1 MLMMNNKENYMT
13 NVTSKDDAKLTKAL
27 LTCGIV
33 AGPLYIIVGLIQMAI
48 RPGFNITRHSLS
60 LLANGDLGWI
70 QILNFLVTGVLLI
83 AGAVGVK
90 RALQSGLGSKWAPLM
105 LGLYGLGL
113 IGAGT
118 FSADPA
124 LGFPPGTPLENN
136 PISWHGMLHFIV
148 GTIGFIGF
156 ITTCFIFARRFKS
169 LQQPG
174 WSWYSLITGI
184 LFLAAFVGIASGSK
198 GPVSAFF
205 AIAVALG
212 FTWISLV
219 LSRLKVFKN

>member
-1 MLMMNNKENYMT
+1 MT
-13 NVTSKDDAKLTKAL
+13 NLTSTNDAKLTKVL
-27 LTCGIV
+27 LTCGMI

-48 RPGFNITRHSLS
+48 RPGFDITRHSLS

-70 QILNFLVTGVLLI
+70 QTLNFLVTGLLLI

-90 RALQSGLGSKWAPLM
+90 RALQSGPGSRWAPRM

-113 IGAGT
+113 IGAGI

-136 PISWHGMLHFIV
+136 PVSWHGLLHFVV

-156 ITTCFIFARRFKS
+156 IAACFIFARRFKS
-169 LQQPG
+169 LQKPG
-174 WSWYSLITGI
+174 WAWYSLITGI
-184 LFLAAFVGIASGSK
+184 LFLASFVGIASGSK
-198 GPVSAFF
+198 GPFSIFF
-205 AIAVALG
+205 AIAVVLG
-212 FTWISLV
+212 FIWISV
-219 LSRLKVFKN
+219 LLSSIKAGPEEGR